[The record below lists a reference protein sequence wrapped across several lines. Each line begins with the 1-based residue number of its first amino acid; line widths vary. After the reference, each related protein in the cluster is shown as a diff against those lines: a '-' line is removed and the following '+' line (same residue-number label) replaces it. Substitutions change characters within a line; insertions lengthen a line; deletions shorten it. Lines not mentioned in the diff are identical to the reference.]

1 MMSGYLNFKQTKSA
15 AINKVLRELELAGTS
30 YHDTSQWD
38 ESDYLERDDRSH
50 LARIQDAANEAADTI
65 EHLTRERDELVSLI
79 QLHNNGCVCDSKLC
93 GYAPYAPRTC
103 PNCPADWRIELPAK
117 HKGDKP

>member
-1 MMSGYLNFKQTKSA
+1 MSGYLHFEQTKSA

-65 EHLTRERDELVSLI
+65 EQLAKERDSL
-79 QLHNNGCVCDSKLC
+79 L
-93 GYAPYAPRTC
+93 YE
-103 PNCPADWRIELPAK
+103 IEWFVNRCNAGQIRSVKTKARFESILAK
-117 HKGDKP
+117 HSGEEK